1 MPQDTTDPQVPSPSG
16 DFAGLFARFVFLL
29 AQLGLVLGVI
39 GQYHLA
45 EGQGIAKLLPVI
57 FGGFLVHALLPH
69 ALRLPFFVLLSM
81 AGIFLV
87 LGPTK
92 ATWLV
97 LIGLALIGLCH
108 LPLPFRLRVLVL
120 LLACGALAACQAGVL
135 ETSSHLTLII
145 PVLGT
150 LFMFRLVLYLYDIRH
165 ERTRISPWQRVAYF
179 FLLPNPVFPLFPV
192 VDYKTFLRTY
202 YQRDAFLIYQ
212 KGILWMAR
220 GCVHLLLYR
229 LVYYYLTPTY
239 EEVTTLASV
248 AVFAVTAYLLYL
260 QISGLFHLAVG
271 ILCLFGFDLPE
282 THRLYMLASGF
293 NDYWRRINIYWK
305 EFMAKIVFFPV
316 FMRARRFGQVPGLV
330 IATAIVFLV
339 TWLLHSYQ
347 HFWLQGAFPLTPVD
361 AVFWGI
367 FGLLVIINTVH
378 QAKRPPAP
386 RPGGRKSWDVR
397 AALRLS
403 VQTAAMFILMCLL
416 WSMWTTPKLGLWL
429 NLMGQAVNDP
439 LPGLLAITACLVGGI
454 ALGTAAQYARF
465 RGWKLVNDETAPP
478 LRLGL
483 AVFVPLG
490 AALAVLWPN
499 VHEALGAREVVKSLR
514 GNTLNRRDQG
524 TLERGYYEGLLVSTN
539 LTSALAGV
547 HFENDDEDRDGR
559 DARML
564 DPKYFRATGDLLY
577 REYLPSLRYTED
589 GKAWSTNRF
598 GMRDQEYPREKPANT
613 KRLLFLG
620 ASYIMGKGVGDGE
633 PFESILEEF
642 LNQQAPEGSAYEIMN
657 MGVDAY
663 TPLEGAILCRDK
675 VGALKPDYVFFID
688 HTNVKERVA
697 YRVMQR
703 MVTPDLDLEY
713 PLLKDLQW
721 RERVFDGSDETL
733 STAALFR
740 HGDEIL
746 AWAYGEMVR
755 NCRAQGIHPVWVL
768 LPRLKEISTKA
779 EIEEQVGL
787 ARAAGFTVLVLKDPY
802 QGRNADTLT
811 VADWDYHPNAPGH
824 RLIAESLYDLLEKNE
839 SDLKLGITVP
849 RSELKEKAED

>member
-1 MPQDTTDPQVPSPSG
+1 MSQDATDTKASG
-16 DFAGLFARFVFLL
+16 ATGNIPGKLACFAFLL
-29 AQLGLVLGVI
+29 AQLALVLAVMW
-39 GQYHLA
+39 QYHLA
-45 EGQGIAKLLPVI
+45 EGQGIERLLPLI
-57 FGGFLVHALLPH
+57 LGGFAIHTFLPR
-69 ALRLPFFVLLSM
+69 ALRLPFFVLLTM
-81 AGIFLV
+81 AGIFML

-92 ATWLV
+92 AAWLIAV
-97 LIGLALIGLCH
+97 GLGLIGLCH
-108 LPLPFRLRVLVL
+108 LPVPFVFRVLAVL
-120 LLACGALAACQAGVL
+120 LASGALALCQAGKL
-135 ETSSHLTLII
+135 EANSHLSLII

-165 ERTRISPWQRVAYF
+165 ERKKISPWQRIAYF

-192 VDYKTFLRTY
+192 VDYKTYLRTY
-202 YQRDAFLIYQ
+202 YQREDFLIYQ

-248 AVFAVTAYLLYL
+248 AVFTVTAYLLYL

-316 FMRARRFGQVPGLV
+316 FMRARKFGQVPGLV
-330 IATAIVFLV
+330 IATGIVFLV

-347 HFWLQGAFPLTPVD
+347 HFWLQGTFPITAVD

-386 RPGGRKSWDVR
+386 RALGKKTWNLG

-403 VQTAAMFILMCLL
+403 VQTAAMFVLMCLL
-416 WSMWTTPKLGLWL
+416 WSMWTTPKLGHWL

-439 LPGLLAITACLVGGI
+439 LPGLLAITLCLIVGI
-454 ALGTAAQYARF
+454 ALGTAAQYAHH
-465 RGWKLVNDETAPP
+465 RGWKLVHDESAPP
-478 LRLGL
+478 LRLAL

-490 AALAVLWPN
+490 TALALLWPN
-499 VHEALGAREVVKSLR
+499 LHEALGAREVVKSLR

-547 HFENDDEDRDGR
+547 HFEKADEDRDDR
-559 DARML
+559 DDRLL
-564 DPKYFRATGDLLY
+564 DPKYFRATEDLLY
-577 REYLPSLRYTED
+577 REYLPSLHFIEH
-589 GKAWSTNRF
+589 GKEWSTNAF
-598 GMRDQEYPREKPANT
+598 GMRDREYALEKPADT
-613 KRLLFLG
+613 TRLVVLG
-620 ASYIMGKGVGDGE
+620 ASFVMGKWVADGE
-633 PFESILEEF
+633 PFESILEEL
-642 LNQQAPEGSAYEIMN
+642 LNRQAPEDRSYEIMN

-663 TPLEGAILCRDK
+663 TPLEGALLCRDK
-675 VGALKPDYVFFID
+675 IGKYKPDYMFFID
-688 HTNVKERVA
+688 HTSVA
-697 YRVMQR
+697 PRISYRVMQR

-713 PLLKDLQW
+713 PLLKEIQW
-721 RERVFDGSDETL
+721 RERVFAGADEAM
-733 STAALFR
+733 STAAIHR
-740 HGDEIL
+740 HSEEIIS
-746 AWAYGEMVR
+746 WAYGEMVAR
-755 NCRAQGIHPVWVL
+755 CREQGIHPVWVL
-768 LPRLKEISTKA
+768 LPRPKENSTRA
-779 EIEEQVGL
+779 EIEWQSDL
-787 ARAAGFTVLVLKDPY
+787 ARKAGFTVLELKDPY
-802 QGRNADTLT
+802 RGHRAEQLT
-811 VADWDYHPNAPGH
+811 IAEWDYHPNALGH

-839 SDLKLGITVP
+839 SDLKLGITRP
-849 RSELKEKAED
+849 RADSESSP